1 MFVVLK
7 IITPETGFLR
17 RRKQKKVLSRA
28 VLRSYPTARGLPF
41 YILDVLDGKHGI
53 DWTGVA
59 EKCGRYSSR
68 IIAPRSLPLPDHAR
82 LKRFIPISM
91 NSILVFNTAL
101 KIIEKAKLS
110 PDEICITLTDRNAVH
125 SGEVCKILPFASTV
139 RVVTSHPERYAAACA
154 KAFEEHGASL
164 IIRSTYEP
172 AAKPDVVICCDG
184 AVTASMKDA
193 AIFTSKRK
201 NGGKIVFS
209 GSGVCLAPQHAEI
222 ISPETDP
229 VDFAG
234 ALTELCGSREYKNA
248 VFSQIE
254 TTCGKCGDST
264 PEKCLEC
271 YCFGRIN
278 T

>member
-1 MFVVLK
+1 MFVILK
-7 IITPETGFLR
+7 IIPPEKGFLR
-17 RRKQKKVLSRA
+17 RKKQKKNLSRA
-28 VLRSYPTARGLPF
+28 VLRSCPTARGLPF
-41 YILDVLDGKHGI
+41 YTLEVLDGKRGI
-53 DWTGVA
+53 DWDLVA
-59 EKCGRYSSR
+59 DKCGRYSSR
-68 IIAPRSLPLPDHAR
+68 IIAPRSLPLPDHTR

-91 NSILVFNTAL
+91 NSVLVFNTAL
-101 KIIEKAKLS
+101 KIIESAKLA

-125 SGEVCKILPFASTV
+125 QNEVCKILPFASTV
-139 RVVTSHPERYAAACA
+139 RVVTSHPERYARACA
-154 KAFEEHGASL
+154 EAFEEHGASL
-164 IIRSTYEP
+164 IMRSAYEP
-172 AAKPDVVICCDG
+172 ISKPDIVICCDNTV
-184 AVTASMKDA
+184 AASMKDA

-201 NGGKIVFS
+201 SGGKIVFS
-209 GSGVCLAPQHAEI
+209 GSNVSLSPQHAEL

-234 ALTELCGSREYKNA
+234 ALTELCGSPEYKRA

-254 TTCGKCGDST
+254 TTCRKCGDST

>member
-7 IITPETGFLR
+7 IINPEKGFLK
-17 RRKQKKVLSRA
+17 RRKQKKALDNA
-28 VLRSYPTARGLPF
+28 VLRSCPTEKGLPF
-41 YILDVLDGKHGI
+41 YILEVLDGKRGI
-53 DWTGVA
+53 NWKLAAD
-59 EKCGRYSSR
+59 KCGRYSSR

-91 NSILVFNTAL
+91 NSVLVFNTAL
-101 KIIEKAKLS
+101 KIIEKSKLV
-110 PDEICITLTDRNAVH
+110 PDEICITLTDRNGVH
-125 SGEVCKILPFASTV
+125 PRDVCKILPYASTV
-139 RVVTSHPERYAAACA
+139 RVVTNHPERYAASCSE
-154 KAFEEHGASL
+154 AFEEHGASL
-164 IIRSTYEP
+164 IIRNAYEP
-172 AAKPDVVICCDG
+172 ISKPDIVICCDG
-184 AVTASMKDA
+184 AVTASMKNA

-201 NGGKIVFS
+201 NGGKLVFS
-209 GSGVCLAPQHAEI
+209 GSGVCLAPKHAEI

-254 TTCGKCGDST
+254 ATCRKCEDSP

-271 YCFGRIN
+271 CCLGRIN

>member
-1 MFVVLK
+1 M
-7 IITPETGFLR
+7 
-17 RRKQKKVLSRA
+17 
-28 VLRSYPTARGLPF
+28 LRSCPTAKGLPF
-41 YILDVLDGKHGI
+41 YILEVLDGKHGI
-53 DWTGVA
+53 DWNGVA

-68 IIAPRSLPLPDHAR
+68 IIAPRSLPLPDHPR

-91 NSILVFNTAL
+91 NSVLVFNTAL
-101 KIIEKAKLS
+101 KFIENSKLA

-125 SGEVCKILPFASTV
+125 PNDVCKILPFASTV

-164 IIRSTYEP
+164 IIRSAYEP
-172 AAKPDVVICCDG
+172 AAKPDIVICCDG
-184 AVTASMKDA
+184 AVTAGMKKA

-209 GSGVCLAPQHAEI
+209 GSGVYLTQQHTEL

-229 VDFAG
+229 IDFAG
-234 ALTELCGSREYKNA
+234 ALTELCGSREYKSA
-248 VFSQIE
+248 VFSKIE
-254 TTCGKCGDST
+254 TTCQSCKDSGS
-264 PEKCLEC
+264 EKCLEC
-271 YCFGRIN
+271 YCCGRIN

>member
-7 IITPETGFLR
+7 IKAPEKGFLK
-17 RRKQKKVLSRA
+17 RRKQKKAMNNA
-28 VLRSYPTARGLPF
+28 VLRSCPTEKGLPF
-41 YILDVLDGKHGI
+41 YILDVLDGKRGI
-53 DWTGVA
+53 NWKLVA
-59 EKCGRYSSR
+59 DKCGRYSSR
-68 IIAPRSLPLPDHAR
+68 IIAPRSLPLPDHTR

-91 NSILVFNTAL
+91 NSVLVFNTAL
-101 KIIEKAKLS
+101 KIIEKSKLS

-125 SGEVCKILPFASTV
+125 PRDVCKILPYASTV
-139 RVVTSHPERYAAACA
+139 RVVTSHPERYAAACSE
-154 KAFEEHGASL
+154 AFEEHGASL
-164 IIRSTYEP
+164 IIRSAYEP
-172 AAKPDVVICCDG
+172 ISKPDIVICCDG
-184 AVTASMKDA
+184 AVASTMKDA

-201 NGGKIVFS
+201 NGGKLVFS
-209 GSGVCLAPQHAEI
+209 GSGVYLAPNHAEV
-222 ISPETDP
+222 ISPETDS

-254 TTCGKCGDST
+254 STCQKCNESP

-271 YCFGRIN
+271 WCMGRIN

>member
-7 IITPETGFLR
+7 IKEPEKGFFR
-17 RRKQKKVLSRA
+17 RRKQKKALDNA
-28 VLRSYPTARGLPF
+28 VLRSCPTEKGLPF
-41 YILDVLDGKHGI
+41 YILEILDGKRGI
-53 DWTGVA
+53 NWKLVA
-59 EKCGRYSSR
+59 DKCGRYASR
-68 IIAPRSLPLPDHAR
+68 IIAPRSLPLPDHTR

-91 NSILVFNTAL
+91 NSVLVFNTAL
-101 KIIEKAKLS
+101 KIIEKTKLP
-110 PDEICITLTDRNAVH
+110 PDEISITLTDRNAVH
-125 SGEVCKILPFASTV
+125 PREICKILPFASTI
-139 RVVTSHPERYAAACA
+139 RVVTGHPERYAAACSE
-154 KAFEEHGASL
+154 AFEKHGASL
-164 IIRSTYEP
+164 IIRSAYEP
-172 AAKPDVVICCDG
+172 VSKPDIVICCDG
-184 AVTASMKDA
+184 AVTAAMKNA

-209 GSGVCLAPQHAEI
+209 GSGVSLVAKHSEV

-254 TTCGKCGDST
+254 ATCRKCGDFP

-271 YCFGRIN
+271 FCMGRIN